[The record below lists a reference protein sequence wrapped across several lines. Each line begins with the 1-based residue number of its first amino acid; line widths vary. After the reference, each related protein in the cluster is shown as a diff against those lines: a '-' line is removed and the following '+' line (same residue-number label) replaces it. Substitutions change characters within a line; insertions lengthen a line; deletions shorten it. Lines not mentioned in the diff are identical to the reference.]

1 MYVDDVMNLLG
12 GLDWLGINYYR
23 VKWCFIVFIVLM
35 FFLLIMCILV
45 NFD

>member
-1 MYVDDVMNLLG
+1 MYVDDVMNLMG
-12 GLDWLGINYYR
+12 GLDWLGINYYK
-23 VKWCFIVFIVLM
+23 VKCFIVFIVLM

>member
-1 MYVDDVMNLLG
+1 MYVDDVMNLMR
-12 GLDWLGINYYR
+12 GLDWLGINYYM